1 MAARRGGPTRLT
13 AGRRMDL
20 RDVAHDALAYA
31 SLRARQ
37 NHWTSSAYE
46 FGDLSVA
53 IRIDGSGAT
62 RQLLRMIEARRS
74 AATGEAI
81 LIDVV
86 GGSLGEHDRLLP
98 PVDRRGAP
106 VLRSNRDIY
115 YLWLNEAGGYLT
127 VIDRRNRRGLVWFT
141 APERIASWH
150 IARPFLHAIK
160 GLSLQSQ
167 WTPIHAAA
175 VALDGAGI
183 LIVGKS
189 GAGKTSLAV
198 GCALAGWDYLGD
210 DAVIVRAD
218 PATVGALYASA
229 RLRADTFDLFPRAM
243 AASLGISDDAGEL
256 KAEVDMALLRPL
268 GRPEA
273 AIRAI
278 VVPRRTDE
286 AMLRFEP
293 ISRPDVLHRL
303 MAAAHQSL
311 MGDEAPAFAKLAG
324 LVSSVPSYFFYP
336 GRDPA
341 AAPAAFARL
350 IDGKTGA

>member
-1 MAARRGGPTRLT
+1 
-13 AGRRMDL
+13 MDL
-20 RDVAHDALAYA
+20 RDVARDALAYA
-31 SLRARQ
+31 DLRARR
-37 NHWTSSAYE
+37 NHAASSTFR
-46 FGDLSVA
+46 FGDLSVV
-53 IRIDGSGAT
+53 IRVDGSGAT
-62 RQLLRMIEARRS
+62 TRLLRMIDARRS
-74 AATGEAI
+74 EASGEAI

-86 GGSLGEHDRLLP
+86 GGSLGEHERLLP
-98 PVDRRGAP
+98 PADRRGDP

-115 YLWLNEAGGYLT
+115 YLWLDEAGGYLT
-127 VIDRRNRRGLVWFT
+127 VIDRRSRRGLVWFT

-150 IARPFLHAIK
+150 VARPFLHAIK

-175 VALDGAGI
+175 VALDGEGI
-183 LIVGKS
+183 LIVGMS

-218 PATVGALYASA
+218 PAMVGALYSSA
-229 RLRADTFDLFPRAM
+229 RLRADTFDLFPKAM
-243 AASLGISDDAGEL
+243 TASLGISDDAGEL
-256 KAEVDMALLRPL
+256 KAEVDMTLLGPL

-286 AMLRFEP
+286 AALRFAP
-293 ISRPDVLHRL
+293 MSRPDVLNRL
-303 MAAAHQSL
+303 MAAARQSL
-311 MGDEAPAFAKLAG
+311 LGDDAPAFAKLASIVG
-324 LVSSVPSYFFYP
+324 SVPSYFFNP

-341 AAPAAFARL
+341 AAPAAMARL
-350 IDGKTGA
+350 IDVGAGS